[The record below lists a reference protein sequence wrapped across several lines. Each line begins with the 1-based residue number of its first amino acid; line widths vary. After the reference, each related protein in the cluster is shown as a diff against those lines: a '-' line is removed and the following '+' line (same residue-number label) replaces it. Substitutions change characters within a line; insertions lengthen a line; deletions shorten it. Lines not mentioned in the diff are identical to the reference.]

1 MATKIIHLTVR
12 LEIQDDADAYDVAE
26 SLDYKF
32 EHPSILNTEIV
43 NVCDANNVDVF

>member
-1 MATKIIHLTVR
+1 MKIIHLTVR

-32 EHPSILNTEIV
+32 EHPSILDTEIT
-43 NVCDANNVDVF
+43 NVCDENNVDVF